1 MADAPF
7 DPSGAVTFDLS
18 VGRVSLAHASARVLA
33 PADGLTQLCE
43 AAGEDATRT
52 FGRAIGTSMGERV
65 ARRVTESGIASMT
78 IEAYLEH
85 VRGEF
90 AIAGLGVVSIERWGS
105 ALLFVVEHANVP
117 PHLVASVLDG
127 VLEASTGRKTMC
139 VELMESEE
147 RSRFLVTGQDTAKRV
162 SAWLDEGVSW
172 GEVMV
177 KLHVGGDAT
186 KPRGEA

>member
-52 FGRAIGTSMGERV
+52 FGRAIGSSMGDRI
-65 ARRVTESGIASMT
+65 ARHVTESGIESMT
-78 IEAYLEH
+78 IESYLEH

-90 AIAGLGVVSIERWGS
+90 ALAGLGVVSVERWGS
-105 ALLFVVEHANVP
+105 ALLFVVEHASVP
-117 PHLVASVLDG
+117 AHLVAAVLDG
-127 VLEASTGRKTMC
+127 ALEASTGRKTMC
-139 VELMESEE
+139 VKLVESEG
-147 RSRFLVTGQDTAKRV
+147 RSRFLVAGQSTAQRV
-162 SAWLDEGVSW
+162 SAWLADGVSW

-177 KLHVGGDAT
+177 KLHVRGDAT